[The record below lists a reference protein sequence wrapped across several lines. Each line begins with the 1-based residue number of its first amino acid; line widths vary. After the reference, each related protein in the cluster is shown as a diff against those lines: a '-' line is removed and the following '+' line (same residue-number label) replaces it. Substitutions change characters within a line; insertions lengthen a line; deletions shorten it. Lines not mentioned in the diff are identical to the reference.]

1 MVLQASNIYYLAL
14 YRKLGPWLR
23 PNRGHLLS
31 PAVTKSGFQESWIPA
46 SLSDYKCDHK
56 VVNAS
61 GTRNRI
67 RDSPELWRDEAGAG
81 GWRRITQ

>member
-31 PAVTKSGFQESWIPA
+31 PAVTKSVFRRAEFLPA
-46 SLSDYKCDHK
+46 FTN
-56 VVNAS
+56 V
-61 GTRNRI
+61 TT
-67 RDSPELWRDEAGAG
+67 E
-81 GWRRITQ
+81 